1 MSRKANKKSKR
12 VNRTPDQLLQP
23 EFDKSMSRK
32 FTPSPR
38 PVSGVSDDSWDYVN
52 DLLSCSI
59 LEEKARPAVEAGT
72 GADIPAVNTL
82 LLTVADLCALL
93 QISRTTLFR
102 MEKAGK
108 VPGRLSLGGQVRY
121 HRETVETWLRSQ
133 LKE

>member
-1 MSRKANKKSKR
+1 MSRKTGKKKKQ
-12 VNRTPDQLLQP
+12 VHYTPDQLKQA
-23 EFDKSMSRK
+23 SRDYAAAHA
-32 FTPSPR
+32 SPR
-38 PVSGVSDDSWDYVN
+38 PVSGASVETFDDIN
-52 DLLSCSI
+52 AFLSGSPV
-59 LEEKARPAVEAGT
+59 EEAVTPPG
-72 GADIPAVNTL
+72 GDIPAGNTL

-133 LKE
+133 LKG

>member
-1 MSRKANKKSKR
+1 MSRKTDKKRKQ
-12 VNRTPDQLLQP
+12 VHYTPDQLKQA
-23 EFDKSMSRK
+23 SRDYAAAHA
-32 FTPSPR
+32 SPR
-38 PVSGVSDDSWDYVN
+38 PVSGARTETLDDIN
-52 DLLSCSI
+52 AFLSGSTV
-59 LEEKARPAVEAGT
+59 EETVITAS
-72 GADIPAVNTL
+72 DIPPGNTL

-93 QISRTTLFR
+93 QISWTTLFR

>member
-1 MSRKANKKSKR
+1 MSRKTGKKRKQ
-12 VNRTPDQLLQP
+12 VHYTPDQLKQA
-23 EFDKSMSRK
+23 SRDYAADHA
-32 FTPSPR
+32 PPR
-38 PVSGVSDDSWDYVN
+38 PVSGASRETLEDVN
-52 DLLSCSI
+52 AFLSGVDVPE
-59 LEEKARPAVEAGT
+59 LKPAPVHDG
-72 GADIPAVNTL
+72 DIPPGNTL

-133 LKE
+133 LKG

>member
-1 MSRKANKKSKR
+1 MSRKTNKKSKR
-12 VNRTPDQLLQP
+12 VNLTPDQLLQS
-23 EFDKSMSRK
+23 EFDKSMARK
-32 FTPSPR
+32 FTPPPR
-38 PVSGVSDDSWDYVN
+38 PVSGVREETLDDVN
-52 DLLSCSI
+52 AFLSGSI
-59 LEEKARPAVEAGT
+59 VYEEARPAVEAGT
-72 GADIPAVNTL
+72 GADIPVGNTL